1 MKKVLPALFVLL
13 LTMWASAAVAQTQTG
28 KRVALIIGN
37 AAYASFGKLDNPS
50 NDAEDIAAV
59 LRQIGFT
66 VIEGRDLSK
75 RDMDRRLAQFSRA
88 ASDAETAV
96 VYYAGHGLQYQNQN
110 FLVPTDAQLKDG
122 FDIPFETISVD
133 SVIGALDNS
142 RGARIMILDACRNL
156 PLTEGVKRGSGTGL
170 ARVVGRDGLIIAY
183 ATQSNQVAFDGQG
196 RNSPYAEALAKS
208 LAESGLEVGQV
219 FQRVAVAVKKATQG
233 KQLPEFSRSYADE
246 VFLNRAET
254 DSQAWSRLRNSN
266 VVADLSAFIE
276 KFPASF
282 LADAARI
289 RIQLLENQAR
299 YAEQEAEN
307 RRQEERRAHERQLW
321 ARREEEQNHRE
332 QARLSMEKSRREE
345 EQNQAELARLMA
357 QRQDEEARREAI
369 RREERARQEQ
379 ARLDAEKAARLAA
392 AEILRREEA
401 ARLARQEQAKA
412 EAEKAARLAAAE
424 QKRRDE
430 AARVEQARI
439 EAEKAAQ
446 FAAAEQAR
454 RDEAARVELAR
465 QEQARIDQARADAEK
480 AARLAALE
488 QKRRDEAAR
497 IEQVKIEQAR
507 VEAEKAARLAALEQ
521 ARRDEIA
528 RQEQAKAEKA
538 AQVAAA
544 QVAAAERQRRED
556 AARLDQV
563 KAEAARVAAAEQ
575 QRRDEAARQ
584 EQARAEQARIEQ
596 SKAEQA
602 RIEQARADAER
613 AARLAAIEQTRREE
627 AARVAAAEQSRRE
640 ETARADQLR
649 IASEAAAQVA
659 AVRQEQ
665 VRQEQARLAADA
677 EVVRMAAVVDSRI
690 AAVEPVA
697 AAGGFALSMD
707 AAKAVV
713 APSDRAPA
721 DRAPASQADTA
732 KLPHTA
738 YASLDLKEI
747 GDVKATVPGNP
758 GEVQRAVQRRLT
770 ELGCYTEPPEASWGR
785 HSMAAL
791 DRFYA
796 AAKRADRAKTDQ
808 AKTDQAKT
816 DQAKTDQAKAELTGN
831 GPNRS
836 IRIAS
841 TLPDQLTL
849 DDLNGYSGRICPMI
863 CPTGSEQQGE
873 VCVKVTC
880 PNGTVLSDSVCLPR
894 KAAPV
899 AVDPAPR
906 IRKAARPAE
915 IEEDVRPARK
925 VVAPPVEREVRRPA
939 PREVVR
945 PAPREA
951 ARPAP
956 RPTYKI
962 VAPVRAAPKVPAL
975 STYTRSAPV
984 RATASSAP
992 SVTPAEIGAV
1002 RAMSRMP

>member
-307 RRQEERRAHERQLW
+307 RRQEERRAQERQLW

-465 QEQARIDQARADAEK
+465 QEQARIEQARADAEK

-528 RQEQAKAEKA
+528 RQEQVKAEKA

-556 AARLDQV
+556 AARLDQA

-613 AARLAAIEQTRREE
+613 ATRLAAIEQTRREE

-677 EVVRMAAVVDSRI
+677 EAVRMAAVVDSRI

-816 DQAKTDQAKAELTGN
+816 DQAKAELTGN

-849 DDLNGYSGRICPMI
+849 DDLNSYSGRICPMI